1 MYYSNS
7 LYIIYVCCIYFVV
20 TNQSISYFIIILS
33 TLCLELLKATG
44 RTFKDPVQ
52 IEDWKL
58 TLGTYIGELGKFM
71 ATRSVHA
78 INFAWYF
85 ACAFCDFFK
94 EAQSKGPHRQSCLAL
109 MRFKIC
115 LVSGGFGI
123 TDSWWFMVHVMNFY
137 DFSATDEAVEVAVQ
151 QGQVIL
157 EDEPSMVA
165 AFSLD
170 MAKLILGWKVATEV
184 LRSTMDF

>member
-1 MYYSNS
+1 
-7 LYIIYVCCIYFVV
+7 
-20 TNQSISYFIIILS
+20 
-33 TLCLELLKATG
+33 
-44 RTFKDPVQ
+44 
-52 IEDWKL
+52 
-58 TLGTYIGELGKFM
+58 
-71 ATRSVHA
+71 
-78 INFAWYF
+78 
-85 ACAFCDFFK
+85 
-94 EAQSKGPHRQSCLAL
+94 
-109 MRFKIC
+109 
-115 LVSGGFGI
+115 
-123 TDSWWFMVHVMNFY
+123 MVHVMNFY